1 MARGVHGQC
10 YPRGKAGLGRSQRW
24 PCAGPSALAAG
35 SHFPD
40 RIPPPVELPLR
51 RAPRLPLRLLPRTS
65 LPGADS
71 HQLPLG
77 CFWPSVS
84 VARGSA
90 SSESIGSSVQFP
102 PYFRAPPD
110 THTPCLYVPVGY
122 TKNHWPPRVPGPCC
136 WALRDVGGGSPWGTR
151 ALLKPVAD
159 SEPIHSQVGVGG
171 SLGQEGGDL
180 EPHLGAALPNP
191 DKAGSSRQPDL
202 AGVSGQTAMQ
212 GHPHTSAPQAPVAR
226 ILPAR

>member
-1 MARGVHGQC
+1 MANATPEEKLGL
-10 YPRGKAGLGRSQRW
+10 AGASGGRALGLPPWRLAATSQIGFHPQW
-24 PCAGPSALAAG
+24 SSLCAGRPG
-35 SHFPD
+35 SHCACCPG
-40 RIPPPVELPLR
+40 R
-51 RAPRLPLRLLPRTS
+51 S

-136 WALRDVGGGSPWGTR
+136 WALRDVGGDP
-151 ALLKPVAD
+151 
-159 SEPIHSQVGVGG
+159 HGG
-171 SLGQEGGDL
+171 LG
-180 EPHLGAALPNP
+180 PC
-191 DKAGSSRQPDL
+191 
-202 AGVSGQTAMQ
+202 
-212 GHPHTSAPQAPVAR
+212 
-226 ILPAR
+226 